1 MEETKYA
8 LHYESSTFEQCRKS
22 NQRPDKKLKQLT
34 SKEHKITIY
43 ISSSDNFWEQI
54 TSWSNKTLDDP
65 LEKLDG
71 DLETTKNSKT
81 QPETAPLEIN
91 INEDSS
97 ESAIMETFNRKYAE
111 LLLDIENKNLYSCFG
126 STLMITAEDEAKQHQ
141 AWSEDKPIMK
151 WVDSDEHECLSN
163 RTKGKHLS
171 SWQRAH
177 IIKILAKYPEDRHM
191 IKSIYKLSQTLFSNL
206 LRVEQAQSKLDECIL
221 FLWVFNQ
228 KLPINSR
235 PSLKI

>member
-1 MEETKYA
+1 MEETNYA
-8 LHYESSTFEQCRKS
+8 LHYESSIFEQCRKS

-43 ISSSDNFWEQI
+43 ISSSDNFWEQV
-54 TSWSNKTLDDP
+54 TSWSNKTLDDL

-71 DLETTKNSKT
+71 VLETTKNSKT
-81 QPETAPLEIN
+81 QPETAPLETN

-97 ESAIMETFNRKYAE
+97 ESAIKETFNRKYAE

-151 WVDSDEHECLSN
+151 
-163 RTKGKHLS
+163 
-171 SWQRAH
+171 
-177 IIKILAKYPEDRHM
+177 
-191 IKSIYKLSQTLFSNL
+191 
-206 LRVEQAQSKLDECIL
+206 
-221 FLWVFNQ
+221 
-228 KLPINSR
+228 
-235 PSLKI
+235 